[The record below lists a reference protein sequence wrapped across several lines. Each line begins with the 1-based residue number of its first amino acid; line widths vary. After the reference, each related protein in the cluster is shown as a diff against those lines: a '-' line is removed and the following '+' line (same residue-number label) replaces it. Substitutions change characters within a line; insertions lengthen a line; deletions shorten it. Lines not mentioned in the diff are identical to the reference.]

1 MTTRLDDFHIGDFC
15 SNGSG
20 AFGCDGRAAPKQ
32 KTYRKHGIVTEVT
45 KLHCPKTGNSR
56 NKAIK
61 IRWQKDGKT
70 REVWYSHGQNFW
82 WLDKIEILAK
92 AKGLHRKD

>member
-15 SNGSG
+15 SNGAAASMG
-20 AFGCDGRAAPKQ
+20 AEK
-32 KTYRKHGIVTEVT
+32 KEIYRKHGIVTEVT
-45 KLHCPKTGNSR
+45 KLHCPKTANTR
-56 NKAIK
+56 NKAVK
-61 IRWQKDGKT
+61 IRWYKDGDT

-92 AKGLHRKD
+92 AKGLHKKD

>member
-15 SNGSG
+15 SNGAAASMG
-20 AFGCDGRAAPKQ
+20 AEK
-32 KTYRKHGIVTEVT
+32 KEIYRKHGIVTEVT
-45 KLHCPKTGNSR
+45 KLHCPKTGNTR
-56 NKAIK
+56 NKAVKIK
-61 IRWQKDGKT
+61 WHKDGDT
-70 REVWYSHGQNFW
+70 REVWYSHGSNFW

>member
-15 SNGSG
+15 SNGAAASMG
-20 AFGCDGRAAPKQ
+20 AVAKEI
-32 KTYRKHGIVTEVT
+32 YRKHGIVTEGT
-45 KLHCPKTGNSR
+45 KLHCPKTGNTR
-56 NKAIK
+56 NKAVKIK
-61 IRWQKDGKT
+61 WHKDGDT

-92 AKGLHRKD
+92 AKGLHKKD